1 MSLKAILGQE
11 KALSRLRSWL
21 ESGRIPHALLFHGP
35 RGVGKAAAALAF
47 AQALNGEETAQGVC
61 ADIHRIDS
69 AYQAGLLGEPEEKQ
83 SSIKVGTVRHV
94 IRDLEMRSMAGRFKA
109 AILEDA
115 HRLVPAAANAML
127 KSLEEPPPRTI
138 WILTTHRPGDL
149 LATIRS
155 RCTRVPF
162 APLST
167 EILLQVASANGIQ
180 KFAAAPAVD
189 LAEGSFE
196 RLKSLLENPQPDPE
210 SWLSDP
216 LGPVRLSEKLPRE
229 LYRSR
234 PQVEEHLHR
243 MAWHLRRTRGTPG
256 YASAPVRTVLRE
268 FGELRKA
275 LRSNADP
282 RLVLQLAAL
291 RLQQLESLVPRTA
304 V

>member
-1 MSLKAILGQE
+1 MSLQAILGQE
-11 KALSRLRSWL
+11 KALGRLRSWL
-21 ESGRIPHALLFHGP
+21 KSGRVPHALLFHGP

-47 AQALNGEETAQGVC
+47 AQALNDEQAAQGVC

-83 SSIKVGTVRHV
+83 RSIKVDTIRHV
-94 IRDLEMRSMAGRFKA
+94 IRDLEMRSLMGGFKT
-109 AILEDA
+109 AILEEA
-115 HRLVPAAANAML
+115 HLLVPAAANAML
-127 KSLEEPPPRTI
+127 KSLEEPPPRTL
-138 WILTTHRPGDL
+138 WILTTHRPSGL

-155 RCTRVPF
+155 RCQRVPF

-167 EILLQVASANGIQ
+167 QSLLRVASGNGIQ
-180 KFAAAPAVD
+180 ESAAAPAAD

-196 RLKSLLENPQPDPE
+196 RLKSLLENPQPDPA

-216 LGPVRLSEKLPRE
+216 LGPIRLSEKLPRE

-234 PQVEEHLHR
+234 PQVEGHLHR

-268 FGELRKA
+268 FADLRKA

-282 RLVLQLAAL
+282 RLVLMLAGL
-291 RLQQLESLVPRTA
+291 RLQQLEKAVPHL
-304 V
+304 